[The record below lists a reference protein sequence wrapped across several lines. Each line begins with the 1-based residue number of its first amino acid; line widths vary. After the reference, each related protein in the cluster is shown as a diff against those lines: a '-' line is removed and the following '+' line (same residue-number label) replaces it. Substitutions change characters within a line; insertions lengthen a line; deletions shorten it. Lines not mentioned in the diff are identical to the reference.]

1 MTRKY
6 WSDKE
11 INFIKNN
18 LANMTISE
26 MARHFNVS
34 YDKMADKIS
43 DALSDTNT
51 MRNLI
56 DQQRLL
62 AGDVSVDQY
71 KEVIEG
77 LKGE

>member
-1 MTRKY
+1 
-6 WSDKE
+6 
-11 INFIKNN
+11 
-18 LANMTISE
+18 
-26 MARHFNVS
+26 
-34 YDKMADKIS
+34 MADKIS